1 MSILV
6 ADHIYNTIQKVTMF
20 QQSPNKIIMDGIEH
34 NVLRG
39 KCARWDVLCRVGLNL
54 FNHNNKN

>member
-1 MSILV
+1 MFKIHKVILRVVKCLFWYRTLPV

-39 KCARWDVLCRVGLNL
+39 KCAR
-54 FNHNNKN
+54 